1 MATLKQ
7 IMAEHSD
14 PDLFRDLQ
22 QIEKNQIMPEEK
34 AHMAAIVD
42 EAGELDVEI
51 KAMQARLKELKDE
64 IKSMAEKTGQTV
76 LAGDAY
82 TASIS
87 GTTNTWVPVKSAW
100 DFVRENGLN
109 VDAVFSVKAGELK
122 KMVGETGMDAI
133 GARTEK
139 IKYHAVS
146 FK

>member
-14 PDLFRDLQ
+14 PDLLRDLH
-22 QIEKNQIMPEEK
+22 QIEKTKVLPEEK
-34 AHMAAIVD
+34 AHLAAIVD
-42 EAGELDVEI
+42 EAGELDAEI

-64 IKSMAEKTGQTV
+64 IKAMAEKTGETV
-76 LAGDAY
+76 LAGEAC

-100 DFVRENGLN
+100 EYVRKNGLN

-122 KMVGETGMDAI
+122 KMVGETGMEAI